1 LLPKRLISVDKGKE
15 EVRDLT
21 WTALLILALILSPTA
36 TAAII
41 SVNVH
46 IAKPA
51 GSAASPIST
60 EQPVLRD
67 PIDTDGPG
75 ATCIGGVR

>member
-36 TAAII
+36 VAVGAV
-41 SVNVH
+41 VNVH
-46 IAKPA
+46 IAEPED
-51 GSAASPIST
+51 STASPVSAG
-60 EQPVLRD
+60 QPVLRD

-75 ATCIGGVR
+75 ATFSGGFR

>member
-36 TAAII
+36 VAVGAT
-41 SVNVH
+41 VNAH
-46 IAKPA
+46 IAKPVDSTTSPV
-51 GSAASPIST
+51 SA
-60 EQPVLRD
+60 EQPVLLD

-75 ATCIGGVR
+75 ATCTGRFR

>member
-1 LLPKRLISVDKGKE
+1 LA
-15 EVRDLT
+15 

-36 TAAII
+36 VAVGATMNAY
-41 SVNVH
+41 

-51 GSAASPIST
+51 SSATSPVSA
-60 EQPVLRD
+60 EQPVLKD

-75 ATCIGGVR
+75 ATFSGGFR